1 MEIKEKKNGYPYLR
15 AALLLAAPALMYFVF
30 EFITGSLTQIRGVYL
45 LLNLC
50 FYYLIYLTVFALVGT
65 TRVSYLVL
73 NTFFTIWGL
82 AEYYVVQ
89 FRARP
94 IMLWDVLAV
103 KTAAT
108 VSGNYTYEITPHI
121 VAAVLFVIVLDVLI
135 FKFPFRLKTRKIH
148 AAAAGVSCLCC
159 AAFFTLFFRVFVDA
173 FSLDVSMWNPEES
186 YESYGTML
194 CTMRMF
200 GYLDNKPPQGYSLA
214 EVSKIGE
221 EIEAAKDQELPWK
234 SSTDTVPT
242 NIICI
247 MNESFSEL
255 NVIAPFET
263 DIPYLSFYNSIRENC
278 IKGELYMPVFGSMT
292 SNSEYEFLTGNS
304 MAFAPSGSVP
314 YQIYMRE
321 PTYSLPLIL
330 KEQGYRTVAM
340 HPYPADNWNRTE
352 AYKRMGFDEFLAE
365 DYYEDS
371 PRIRNYVSD
380 KGDYDKIIEVTENKE
395 EGQPLFL
402 FNVTMQN
409 HGGYAEEYES
419 VVHLTEYEDMPMTEQ
434 YLSLM
439 KESDDALRYLL
450 DYYSQIEE
458 PTMIVLFGDH
468 QPSIEPEFY
477 DALYGCSI
485 DTLKPED
492 YLRRYI
498 TPFLV
503 WTNYPTD
510 SMMSEKMSAQYL
522 SNVVL
527 QRANLEMTDYLYF
540 INAMQKAA
548 PVVHM
553 LGYYNRD
560 MQWESWTNWH
570 EKKEYP
576 LFHEFEM
583 LQYNNMFEKKRT
595 ASLFQITNE

>member
-1 MEIKEKKNGYPYLR
+1 MENDVKKKGYKSFG
-15 AALLLAAPALMYFVF
+15 AVLLFITPALIYINF
-30 EFITGSLTQIRGVYL
+30 EFITGSLTQIRGIYL

-50 FYYLIYLTVFALVGT
+50 FYYLVYLTVFALTNSMRG
-65 TRVSYLVL
+65 SYLVL

-108 VSGNYTYEITPHI
+108 VSGNYSYEVTPHI
-121 VAAVLFVIVLDVLI
+121 AAAVVFMIVLDVLVV
-135 FKFPFRLKTRKIH
+135 KFPFRLKKGKVH
-148 AAAAGVSCLCC
+148 GAAAGISCLVS
-159 AAFFTLFFRVFVDA
+159 AIFFVLFFKVMVNA

-186 YESYGTML
+186 YENYGTML

-200 GYLDNKPPQGYSLA
+200 GYLDNKPPQGYSQA
-214 EVSKIGE
+214 EVARIQA
-221 EIEAAKDQELPWK
+221 EIEGMKEQELPWK
-234 SSTDTVPT
+234 SSTGTVPA

-263 DIPYLSFYNSIRENC
+263 DEPYLAFYNSIEENC
-278 IKGELYMPVFGSMT
+278 VKGQLYMPVFGSMT

-314 YQIYMRE
+314 YQIYMRN

-352 AYKRMGFDEFLAE
+352 AYDRMGFDEFLDE

-371 PRIRNYVSD
+371 PLIRNYVSD
-380 KGDYDKIIEVTENKE
+380 KGDYDKIIELTETKE
-395 EGQPLFL
+395 EGQPLFI

-409 HGGYAEEYES
+409 HGGYEEEFES
-419 VVHLTEYEDMPMTEQ
+419 TVHLTEYEDMPMTEQ

-439 KESDDALRYLL
+439 KESDQALSYLL
-450 DYYSQIEE
+450 DYYSRIEE

-468 QPSIEPEFY
+468 QPSVEPEFY
-477 DALYGCSI
+477 DALYGQSI

-498 TPFLV
+498 TPFFV
-503 WTNYPTD
+503 WTNYETE
-510 SMMSEKMSAQYL
+510 SMMSVKMSAQYL
-522 SNVVL
+522 SNVIL

-540 INAMQKAA
+540 LNSMQKAA

-553 LGYYNRD
+553 LGYYND
-560 MQWESWTNWH
+560 EMQWESWTNWR
-570 EKKEYP
+570 EKKEYDM
-576 LFHEFEM
+576 FHQFEM

-595 ASLFQITNE
+595 ESLFK

>member
-1 MEIKEKKNGYPYLR
+1 MENNVKKKGYKSFG
-15 AALLLAAPALMYFVF
+15 AVLLFITPALIYINF
-30 EFITGSLTQIRGVYL
+30 EFITGSLTQIRGIYL

-50 FYYLIYLTVFALVGT
+50 FYYLVYLTVFALTNSMRG
-65 TRVSYLVL
+65 SYLVL

-108 VSGNYTYEITPHI
+108 VSGNYSYEVTPHI
-121 VAAVLFVIVLDVLI
+121 AAAVVFMIVLDVLVV
-135 FKFPFRLKTRKIH
+135 KFPFRLKKGKVH
-148 AAAAGVSCLCC
+148 GAAAGISCLVS
-159 AAFFTLFFRVFVDA
+159 AVFFVLFFKVMVNA

-186 YESYGTML
+186 YENYGTML

-200 GYLDNKPPQGYSLA
+200 GYLDNKPPQGYSQA
-214 EVSKIGE
+214 EVARIQA
-221 EIEAAKDQELPWK
+221 EIEGMKEQELPWK
-234 SSTDTVPT
+234 SSTGTVPA

-263 DIPYLSFYNSIRENC
+263 DEPYLAFYNSIEENC
-278 IKGELYMPVFGSMT
+278 VKGQLYMPVFGSMT

-314 YQIYMRE
+314 YQIYMRN

-352 AYKRMGFDEFLAE
+352 AYARMGFDEFLDE

-371 PRIRNYVSD
+371 PLIRNYVSD
-380 KGDYDKIIEVTENKE
+380 KGDYDKIIELTETKE
-395 EGQPLFL
+395 EGQPLFI

-409 HGGYAEEYES
+409 HGGYEEEFES
-419 VVHLTEYEDMPMTEQ
+419 TVHLTEYEDMPMTEQ

-439 KESDDALRYLL
+439 KESDQALSYLL
-450 DYYSQIEE
+450 DYYSRIEE

-468 QPSIEPEFY
+468 QPSVEPEFY
-477 DALYGCSI
+477 DALYGQSI

-498 TPFLV
+498 TPFFV
-503 WTNYPTD
+503 WTNYETE
-510 SMMSEKMSAQYL
+510 SMMSVKMSAQYL
-522 SNVVL
+522 SNVIL

-540 INAMQKAA
+540 LNSMQKAA

-553 LGYYNRD
+553 LGYYND
-560 MQWESWTNWH
+560 EMQWESWTNWR
-570 EKKEYP
+570 EKKEYDM
-576 LFHEFEM
+576 FHQFEM

-595 ASLFQITNE
+595 ESLFK